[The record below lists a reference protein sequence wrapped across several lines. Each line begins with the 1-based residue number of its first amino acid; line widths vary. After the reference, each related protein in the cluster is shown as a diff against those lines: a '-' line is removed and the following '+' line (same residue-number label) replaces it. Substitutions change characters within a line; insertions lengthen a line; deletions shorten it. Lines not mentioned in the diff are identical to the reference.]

1 MCKKAA
7 KSPFASPNLYHGI
20 ETLALRIK
28 HIFTSLAASAVLF
41 AGLAAAQQPGTPQP
55 PEIAQFQKLEDQWSD
70 AVVKHDQYGLELLM
84 SPIFIDISSTGDVT
98 TRNQQIAQ
106 LFEKSSPQPI
116 SMEQRVVN
124 VRTFED
130 MAVVDGTY
138 IFKWKING
146 QVREE
151 RGIFTHVY
159 QHARGNWI
167 GVHGQRTAVV
177 EKTDQ
182 KTKSTDQKTK
192 PAAKKSSAAALPFH
206 IPLIYQGKESQ
217 GQQTQSQQ
225 PAPAPQSTQPPAQP
239 ANADS
244 PQ

>member
-1 MCKKAA
+1 M
-7 KSPFASPNLYHGI
+7 
-20 ETLALRIK
+20 K
-28 HIFTSLAASAVLF
+28 HIFLSLAASAALVLS
-41 AGLAAAQQPGTPQP
+41 GLAAAQQTSAPQA

-84 SPIFIDISSTGDVT
+84 SPIFVDISSAGDVT
-98 TRNQQIAQ
+98 TRNQQIAL
-106 LFEKSSPQPI
+106 LFEKGGPQPL

-138 IFKWKING
+138 ITKWKING

-159 QHARGNWI
+159 QHVRGNWV
-167 GVHGQRTAVV
+167 GVHSQRTAVV
-177 EKTDQ
+177 EKGDE
-182 KTKSTDQKTK
+182 KTKQAS
-192 PAAKKSSAAALPFH
+192 KKSSNAQLPFH
-206 IPLIYQGKESQ
+206 IPLVYQGNK
-217 GQQTQSQQ
+217 
-225 PAPAPQSTQPPAQP
+225 STQPPP
-239 ANADS
+239 PPSSTNP